1 MDNTRNI
8 DVPETNHT
16 ASARRSKVSSINP
29 DKRIN
34 TQVPHTSDIMDLQ
47 NQIDEVRQMAID
59 LYRELDIQALE
70 QRLEKN
76 EENTQRFLQQAA
88 QSLNQDKT
96 ELSLHTDQ
104 LGRRIEKIE
113 NKLDDMYAKNELDLK
128 FQMMD
133 QKIDAKF
140 DTFGQRMENMFL
152 AQTNRQLEEQA
163 KNRKEFTYWFI
174 GILVALA
181 GIAIPIWFGK

>member
-1 MDNTRNI
+1 MNNTQDI
-8 DVPETNHT
+8 EVPETNDT
-16 ASARRSKVSSINP
+16 ANARQSKVTSINSG
-29 DKRIN
+29 KRIN
-34 TQVPHTSDIMDLQ
+34 TQTPHASDIMDLQ
-47 NQIDEVRQMAID
+47 NQIDEVRKMAID

-76 EENTQRFLQQAA
+76 EENTQRILQQTA

-96 ELSLHTDQ
+96 ELSLRTDQ
-104 LGRRIEKIE
+104 LGRRIE
-113 NKLDDMYAKNELDLK
+113 NKLDDMYAKDELDLK

>member
-1 MDNTRNI
+1 MNNTQDI
-8 DVPETNHT
+8 EVPETNAT
-16 ASARRSKVSSINP
+16 ASARPSKVTSINSS
-29 DKRIN
+29 KRIN
-34 TQVPHTSDIMDLQ
+34 TQTPHASDIMDLQ

-76 EENTQRFLQQAA
+76 EENTQHFLQQTA

-96 ELSLHTDQ
+96 ELSLRTDQ